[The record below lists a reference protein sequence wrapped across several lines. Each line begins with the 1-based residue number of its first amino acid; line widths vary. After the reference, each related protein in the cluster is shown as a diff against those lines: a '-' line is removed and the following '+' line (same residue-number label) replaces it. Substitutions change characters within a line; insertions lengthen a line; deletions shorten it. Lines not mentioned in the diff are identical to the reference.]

1 MSPQDSRERT
11 LPRVGYVLSRFP
23 KLTETFIL
31 YEVLELQRQGVDV
44 RVHALVRE
52 HETALHP
59 EAERLLPT
67 VEYPKAG
74 GLMGSQIEWLARR
87 PSAYLGLWAAAFL
100 GNLRSPR
107 FLLRALATVPIG
119 AYFATRMSNSG
130 VDHVHA
136 HWATHSALAGLVAAR
151 LLGTSFSFTAH
162 AHDIYVDRSMLREKL
177 AAAAF
182 VITISDYNRRYL
194 MKLYPESLSRKVIVV
209 HCGVDMSELTPPP
222 RDPHPERPLQVVCVA
237 SLQPQ
242 KGHRVLIDAFAIL
255 RDSSVPAEVT
265 IVGDGPQ
272 APALRRQVHELGLE
286 HVVRFRGPMTRPDVL
301 EQLRKADVMALAS
314 IPMGSGKMEGIP
326 VALMEGMAMGLP
338 VVASDVSGIPEL
350 VTDGQAGHLVPPG
363 DPAALA
369 AAIRALEQD
378 REAVRRMGAEARK
391 AVANGF
397 DLGRSVG
404 ELKRLFAVMAQSHS
418 AQSGRYRPAEPE
430 RQRDRHDQN
439 DQGNHGGA

>member
-1 MSPQDSRERT
+1 
-11 LPRVGYVLSRFP
+11 
-23 KLTETFIL
+23 
-31 YEVLELQRQGVDV
+31 
-44 RVHALVRE
+44 
-52 HETALHP
+52 
-59 EAERLLPT
+59 
-67 VEYPKAG
+67 
-74 GLMGSQIEWLARR
+74 
-87 PSAYLGLWAAAFL
+87 
-100 GNLRSPR
+100 
-107 FLLRALATVPIG
+107 
-119 AYFATRMSNSG
+119 
-130 VDHVHA
+130 
-136 HWATHSALAGLVAAR
+136 
-151 LLGTSFSFTAH
+151 
-162 AHDIYVDRSMLREKL
+162 
-177 AAAAF
+177 
-182 VITISDYNRRYL
+182 
-194 MKLYPESLSRKVIVV
+194 
-209 HCGVDMSELTPPP
+209 
-222 RDPHPERPLQVVCVA
+222 
-237 SLQPQ
+237 
-242 KGHRVLIDAFAIL
+242 
-255 RDSSVPAEVT
+255 
-265 IVGDGPQ
+265 
-272 APALRRQVHELGLE
+272 
-286 HVVRFRGPMTRPDVL
+286 
-301 EQLRKADVMALAS
+301 MALAS